1 MSQYIESGRR
11 RGKICNDD
19 AALMLNVSHAKFSFL
34 SHVVTSDFNDFRP
47 LSEVLGGGERFSD
60 VEYCGADEYLYPG
73 LAEKSFFHALFL
85 QIFLYG
91 RRFCCRLIH
100 KEMHLGLG

>member
-1 MSQYIESGRR
+1 MSQYIESGKR

-47 LSEVLGGGERFSD
+47 LSEIWDDDERFSAM
-60 VEYCGADEYLYPG
+60 EYCYSVEYLYPE
-73 LAEKSFFHALFL
+73 LL
-85 QIFLYG
+85 
-91 RRFCCRLIH
+91 
-100 KEMHLGLG
+100 

>member
-47 LSEVLGGGERFSD
+47 LSEIWDDDERLSAM
-60 VEYCGADEYLYPG
+60 EYCYSVEYLYPE
-73 LAEKSFFHALFL
+73 LL
-85 QIFLYG
+85 
-91 RRFCCRLIH
+91 
-100 KEMHLGLG
+100 

>member
-47 LSEVLGGGERFSD
+47 LSEMRGGGERFSD

-73 LAEKSFFHALFL
+73 LAEKKLFSCT
-85 QIFLYG
+85 IFANIFIWEAVLL
-91 RRFCCRLIH
+91 RINS
-100 KEMHLGLG
+100 